1 MVSKA
6 VSAQVGAQGL
16 SEVEGTWVVATH
28 AVKGHVI
35 QT

>member
-1 MVSKA
+1 MESNA
-6 VSAQVGAQGL
+6 VSGQVGAGGL
-16 SEVEGTWVVATH
+16 SKVEGTWVVVAH